1 MVFCQKEEELMKSL
15 KAFWSTYSPNVVK
28 FWTNQAV
35 MSILGISVG
44 LATIALDN
52 LVFAIIGSVFTVGI
66 LCYLQYDNA
75 FQLGLK
81 DHYRPIDVKR
91 PKRALGF
98 KIALLGSSPL
108 FLLVVLG
115 LIFRLL
121 SLESPSV
128 VTQLIYYAIHGSYIQ
143 VHALIMESFQTTTV
157 LNGVLNWTFCL
168 AYTLPV
174 ILVSSIGYLL
184 GAADKPLRTL
194 FGMKY
199 IPDSHDVK
207 H

>member
-1 MVFCQKEEELMKSL
+1 MKSL
-15 KAFWSTYSPNVVK
+15 KAFWSSYSPNVVK
-28 FWTNQAV
+28 FWTNQVV

-52 LVFAIIGSVFTVGI
+52 LVFAVIGSVFTVGI

-81 DHYRPIDVKR
+81 DHYRPVDVKR
-91 PKRALGF
+91 PKRSLGL
-98 KIALLGSSPL
+98 KIAFLGSLPL
-108 FLLVVLG
+108 FLLTVLG

-143 VHALIMESFQTTTV
+143 THAIVMGAFQAATV
-157 LNGVLNWTFCL
+157 LNGVLNWLFCL

-174 ILVSSIGYLL
+174 ILFSSIGYLL
-184 GAADKPLRTL
+184 GAADKPLRTF

-199 IPDSHDVK
+199 VPDSHDVK
-207 H
+207 R